1 MDHNE
6 SNQTASGAPEREGI
20 LPADA
25 APETERAAQAAEAPE
40 TEPERRDA
48 EAEETEE
55 TEEIEESAQKAV
67 LRKFWQSTNYLLVP
81 MVAVFLLLGV
91 FFSLAYVPSGSM
103 EPTLPTKSHFIGW
116 RLPYFLGDPVPERGD
131 IVMFRSEELDELL
144 VKRVIGL
151 PGDVITFQDGDVY
164 VNGALL
170 EEPYLDWEHRHI
182 TEATGELSVF
192 EVPEDSVFVLG
203 DNRDSS
209 FDSRRWNNPYIHVR
223 KIRSKAI
230 VDVAVLPECTWRGVR
245 LVS

>member
-6 SNQTASGAPEREGI
+6 SNQTGGAPEQEDLRRT
-20 LPADA
+20 DA
-25 APETERAAQAAEAPE
+25 APETEPAVPEAETPE
-40 TEPERRDA
+40 TEPEQTGAEAEAETEEA
-48 EAEETEE
+48 EAEE
-55 TEEIEESAQKAV
+55 SVQKAV
-67 LRKFWQSTNYLLVP
+67 LRKLWQSTNYLLIP

-103 EPTLPTKSHFIGW
+103 EPTLPTKSHFVGW
-116 RLPYFLGDPVPERGD
+116 RLPYFLGDPLPARGD

-144 VKRVIGL
+144 VKRVVGL

-170 EEPYLDWEHRHI
+170 DEPYLDREHQHI

-192 EVPEDSVFVLG
+192 EVPEDSIFLLG

-209 FDSRRWNNPYIHVR
+209 FDSRRWSNPYIHVK

-230 VDVAVLPECTWRGVR
+230 LDVAVLPECTWQGVR
-245 LVS
+245 FVS